1 MIGGG
6 FLFVSFPAMGHASSM
21 KIFRTLFASR
31 ILRFTVLSVL
41 LIVAMYLTV
50 RIAATIV
57 YWSGKLYRPGVST
70 GIWGFFFW
78 VSASTMGFLALVCLF
93 LRPAKVRLILLGY
106 NLLALVVLFSVF
118 RHENHDIWF
127 WVTFL
132 LSAFASNL
140 ILYFAMRFDRGAKT
154 GSS

>member
-1 MIGGG
+1 MT
-6 FLFVSFPAMGHASSM
+6 LFH
-21 KIFRTLFASR
+21 TLFASR
-31 ILRFTVLSVL
+31 ILRFVVLSIL

-78 VSASTMGFLALVCLF
+78 VFASTMGFLALVCLF

-132 LSAFASNL
+132 FSALASNL
-140 ILYFAMRFDRGAKT
+140 IIYFAMRFDRGAKT

>member
-1 MIGGG
+1 MT
-6 FLFVSFPAMGHASSM
+6 LFH
-21 KIFRTLFASR
+21 TLFASR
-31 ILRFTVLSVL
+31 ILRFVVLSIL

-106 NLLALVVLFSVF
+106 NLLALVVLFSVL
-118 RHENHDIWF
+118 RHKNHDIWF

>member
-1 MIGGG
+1 M
-6 FLFVSFPAMGHASSM
+6 FVSLPAMVHSFSM
-21 KIFRTLFASR
+21 TLFHTLFASR
-31 ILRFTVLSVL
+31 ILRFVVLSIL

-78 VSASTMGFLALVCLF
+78 VFASTMGFLALVCLF

-132 LSAFASNL
+132 FSALASNL
-140 ILYFAMRFDRGAKT
+140 IIYFAMRFDRGAKT

>member
-1 MIGGG
+1 MS
-6 FLFVSFPAMGHASSM
+6 LPAMVHSFSM
-21 KIFRTLFASR
+21 TLFHTLFASR
-31 ILRFTVLSVL
+31 ILRFVVLSIL

-78 VSASTMGFLALVCLF
+78 VFVSTMGFLALVCLF
-93 LRPAKVRLILLGY
+93 LCPAKVRLILLGY

-132 LSAFASNL
+132 FSALASNL

>member
-1 MIGGG
+1 M
-6 FLFVSFPAMGHASSM
+6 VHAFSM
-21 KIFRTLFASR
+21 KLSRTQIASR
-31 ILRFTVLSVL
+31 ILRFVVLSML
-41 LIVAMYLTV
+41 LILAMYLTV

-57 YWSGKLYRPGVST
+57 YWSGKLYHPGVST
-70 GIWGFFFW
+70 GFWGFFFW
-78 VSASTMGFLALVCLF
+78 VFASTMGFLALVCLF

-106 NLLALVVLFSVF
+106 NLLTLVVLFSVF
-118 RHENHDIWF
+118 RNENHDIWF

-132 LSAFASNL
+132 FSALASNL

>member
-1 MIGGG
+1 MT
-6 FLFVSFPAMGHASSM
+6 LFH
-21 KIFRTLFASR
+21 TLFASR
-31 ILRFTVLSVL
+31 ILRFVVLSML

-57 YWSGKLYRPGVST
+57 YWSDKLYRPGVST

>member
-1 MIGGG
+1 MVHY
-6 FLFVSFPAMGHASSM
+6 FSMTLFH
-21 KIFRTLFASR
+21 TLFASR
-31 ILRFTVLSVL
+31 ILRFVVLSIL

-78 VSASTMGFLALVCLF
+78 VFASTMGFLALVCLF

-132 LSAFASNL
+132 FSALASNL
-140 ILYFAMRFDRGAKT
+140 IIYFAMRFDRGAKT

>member
-1 MIGGG
+1 MS
-6 FLFVSFPAMGHASSM
+6 LPAMVHSFSM
-21 KIFRTLFASR
+21 TLFHTLFASR
-31 ILRFTVLSVL
+31 ILRFVVLSIL

-78 VSASTMGFLALVCLF
+78 VFASTMGFLALVCLF

-132 LSAFASNL
+132 FSALASNL
-140 ILYFAMRFDRGAKT
+140 IIYFAMRFDRGAKT

>member
-1 MIGGG
+1 MT
-6 FLFVSFPAMGHASSM
+6 LFH
-21 KIFRTLFASR
+21 TLFASR
-31 ILRFTVLSVL
+31 ILRFVVLSIL

-70 GIWGFFFW
+70 RIWGFFFW

-132 LSAFASNL
+132 FSALASNL